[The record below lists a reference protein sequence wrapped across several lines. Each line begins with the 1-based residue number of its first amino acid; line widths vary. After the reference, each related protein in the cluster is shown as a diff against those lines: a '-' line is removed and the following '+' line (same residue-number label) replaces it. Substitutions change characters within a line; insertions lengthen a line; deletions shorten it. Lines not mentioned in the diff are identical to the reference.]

1 MPKYLL
7 TFLFHIA
14 FRKFF
19 KFDLR
24 PKLIRYFHSFKLDT
38 AALLNEGII
47 SNDSFDYCNTNF
59 LKNNYCEE
67 DKRAFWENH
76 RLDIINKDELNF
88 ENRLGILLLWIG
100 SSKKFDPIVFENMM
114 ETSLRSSNILIFLE
128 KNKENLSK
136 KNIQLFENILRKAFL
151 LNILAPDMYIK
162 RENFKIRDESN
173 NHFIFCLCF
182 QLLYMKYKKTLSSS
196 KVGKF
201 IIYFE
206 KKFSNDGFLKEG
218 STFYSYSVSNAIL
231 KVLYFLDYKNIKQFK
246 KIYKSFCISLN
257 QDIDLKNLN
266 FGDRDGTVFLPS
278 TDSDQAFKKFIK
290 NHEYDKLSPDENIR
304 LIKNGDLKI
313 IVNHRKIYD
322 YGTLGHYHDDFGHFN
337 VYCKDQI
344 IFDPGTLSYSTA
356 ETRFDSSLFHN
367 AVTIDSSRSMISKR
381 KFEKTFNSIIKTE
394 TSNNILSLS
403 KSDTHGNWKRE
414 FQLNSLTIVDQFRF
428 SNDPKINVFFK
439 TKPEV
444 FQLDNRGIAIIFEN
458 VKIEISCSELFNY
471 NIQPTVIAK
480 DYSKSTEAYLL
491 KMSFKKSLENILKW
505 KLICLN

>member
-1 MPKYLL
+1 MLKYLL
-7 TFLFHIA
+7 TFLFHIS

-24 PKLIRYFHSFKLDT
+24 PKLIKYFHSYKFDT
-38 AALLNEGII
+38 TELFNEGII
-47 SNDSFDYCNTNF
+47 SNDIFDYCNTNF
-59 LKNNYCEE
+59 LKSDFCGE

-76 RLDIINKDELNF
+76 RLDIINREEIDF
-88 ENRLGILLLWIG
+88 QTRLGILLFWIG
-100 SSKKFDPIVFENMM
+100 SLRKFDQIIFENMM

-136 KNIQLFENILRKAFL
+136 KEIQLFGNILRKTFL

-182 QLLYMKYKKTLSSS
+182 QLLYMNYKKTLSSS
-196 KVGKF
+196 EIGKF
-201 IIYFE
+201 MIYFE
-206 KKFSNDGFLKEG
+206 KKFSKDGFLKEG

-231 KVLYFLDYKNIKQFK
+231 KVLFLLGYKNIKQFK
-246 KIYKSFCISLN
+246 RIYKSFCISLN

-266 FGDRDGTVFLPS
+266 FGDRDGTVLLPS
-278 TDSDQAFKKFIK
+278 IDSDQGFKKFIK
-290 NHEYDKLSPDENIR
+290 KQEFNKLSPDENIR

-322 YGTLGHYHDDFGHFN
+322 FGTLGHYHDDFGHFN
-337 VYCKDQI
+337 LYCKDQI
-344 IFDPGTLSYSTA
+344 IFDPGTLSYSAA

-367 AVTIDSSRSMISKR
+367 AVTIDGSSSMINKR

-394 TSNNILSLS
+394 ISENALSLF
-403 KSDTHGNWKRE
+403 KSDTYGNWKRE
-414 FQLNSLTIVDQFRF
+414 FQLNSLTIVDQFNF
-428 SNDPKINVFFK
+428 SNDPLINVFLK
-439 TKPEV
+439 IKPEV
-444 FQLDNRGIAIIFEN
+444 FKLDNKRIAIVFEN
-458 VKIEISCSELFNY
+458 VKIEISCNELFNY

-480 DYSKSTEAYLL
+480 DYSKTIEAYLL
-491 KMSFKKSLENILKW
+491 EMSFKKSLENRLKW
-505 KLICLN
+505 KLICSN